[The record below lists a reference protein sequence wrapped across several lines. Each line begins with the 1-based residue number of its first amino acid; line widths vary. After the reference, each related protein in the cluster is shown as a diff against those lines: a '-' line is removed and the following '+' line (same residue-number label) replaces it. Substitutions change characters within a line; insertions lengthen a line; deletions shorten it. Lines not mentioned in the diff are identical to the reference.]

1 MTVVIGL
8 LVNSQLLVDGAV
20 TGLTYGLLAV
30 GLVLIYRSSG
40 IINFAYAE
48 VGAFSASLLALAVL
62 EWHWPFA
69 AAALLAVVAGAALS
83 AVIELTVIRR
93 LFDAPRVI
101 VLIATVGVAELVLV
115 LRMVLPKVRGFHRFP
130 AAFEGR
136 WDLGSFT
143 LRSDQLVVCIA
154 VPVLTLSLTW
164 FLSRTRTG
172 TAIRGAASNAE
183 ACRLMGINVRT
194 LSTLVWLI
202 AGGLSA
208 VAAMVVRPLEGM
220 PVTAGAGSLDAR
232 LLTVA
237 LAAALVARMRS
248 MPIAIAAGVV
258 LGVIERLILVNMPGT
273 PGAMSGLVLAV
284 VLVAALW
291 STGIGDGRATRWS
304 FASARTALDDRVR
317 SMWIGRN
324 LDRLGL
330 LVLAIVAFV
339 LPLLVTKPSR
349 HQLFAQVAVFA
360 LVALSVTV
368 LTGWAGQLSLGQF
381 AFAGLGAF
389 TTAALMSKGLGFAVS
404 AVLAALVGLVAA
416 VIVGLPALRVKG
428 LLLAVTTLAFAVFCA
443 SWLLN
448 LDILDGGRPSIK
460 VPRTIEA
467 GIDFSSQRTFYWL
480 CLVVLAVV
488 MTVAARIRRRG
499 VGRRLIAVRE
509 NDTAAASMT
518 ISPART
524 KLFAFALGGA
534 FAALAG
540 ALYGGVLGRLDTTAF
555 APETSVK
562 VVAIAVIGGL
572 GSVTGAVIG
581 AIWVVGLP
589 ALLGDSPEVSLAT
602 SGIGLLV
609 LLMYFPGGLIE
620 LVHRLREVVYR
631 RIVARAP
638 EPPAADR
645 STMPARPASS
655 DRPMV
660 VGPALEVSDVTVRF
674 GGTTAVDNMALTVAA
689 GEIVGLIGAN
699 GAGKTTL
706 MNAIGG
712 YVPSTGAV
720 RLFGTELHG
729 SSPAQRARHGL
740 ARSFQNAELFADLT
754 VRETVQVA
762 LEARHRTSVA
772 ATLIGTPGSLRRERA
787 QARDADE
794 LISFLGLGRYAN
806 SVIGNLSTG
815 TRRITELA
823 CILALDA
830 RVVCLDEPTAGVA
843 QKETEAFGP
852 LIRQLR
858 REFDLSILVIEHD
871 MPLVMAISDRVYCM
885 ASGRAIATGT
895 PDEVRNDPAVIASY
909 LGTDER
915 AIMRST
921 Q

>member
-1 MTVVIGL
+1 MITGL
-8 LVNSQLLVDGAV
+8 LMNGQLLVDGAI

-48 VGAFSASLLALAVL
+48 VGAFAASLLALAVI
-62 EWHWPFA
+62 EWHWPFFL
-69 AAALLAVVAGAALS
+69 AALFALVAGAALS

-101 VLIATVGVAELVLV
+101 VLIATVGVAELVLL

-130 AAFEGR
+130 AAFDGT
-136 WDLGSFT
+136 WDLGWFS

-154 VPVLTLSLTW
+154 VPVLALGLTW
-164 FLSRTRTG
+164 FLSRTLIG
-172 TAIRGAASNAE
+172 TAIRGAASNPE
-183 ACRLMGINVRT
+183 ASRLMGINVRM

-208 VAAMVVRPLEGM
+208 AAAMIVRPLEGM
-220 PVTAGAGSLDAR
+220 PVNAGAGSLDAR

-237 LAAALVARMRS
+237 LAAALVARMKS
-248 MPIAIAAGVV
+248 MPIAILAGVV
-258 LGVIERLILVNMPGT
+258 LGVIERILLVNMPGT
-273 PGAMSGLVLAV
+273 PGAMSGV
-284 VLVAALW
+284 VLLVVLIAALW
-291 STGIGDGRATRWS
+291 SVGVSDGRATRWS
-304 FASARTALDDRVR
+304 FASAREALDDRVR
-317 SMWIGRN
+317 SSWLGRH
-324 LDRLGL
+324 LDHLSL
-330 LVLAIVAFV
+330 LALAIFAFV

-349 HQLFAQVAVFA
+349 QQLFAQVAVFA

-368 LTGWAGQLSLGQF
+368 LTGWGGQLSLGQF
-381 AFAGLGAF
+381 AFAGLGTF
-389 TTAALMSKGLGFAVS
+389 TTAALMSKGLGFAAS
-404 AVLAALVGLVAA
+404 AALAALVGLVAA
-416 VIVGLPALRVKG
+416 VVVGLPALRVKG

-443 SWLLN
+443 AWLLN
-448 LDILDGGRPSIK
+448 LDILDGGRPSIR

-467 GIDFSSQRTFYWL
+467 GIDFSSQRVFYWL
-480 CLVVLAVV
+480 CLLVLAVA
-488 MTVAARIRRRG
+488 MSLAARIRRRG
-499 VGRRLIAVRE
+499 LGRRLIAVRE
-509 NDTAAASMT
+509 NETAAASMT

-524 KLFAFALGGA
+524 KLFAFAIGGT

-540 ALYGGVLGRLDTTAF
+540 ALYGGVLGRLDTAAF

-581 AIWVVGLP
+581 AIWVIGLP
-589 ALLGDSPEVSLAT
+589 ALFGDSPEVSLAT

-620 LVHRLREVVYR
+620 LIHRVRNMVYR
-631 RIVARAP
+631 KIISRAP
-638 EPPAADR
+638 EGIPTERVALTSR
-645 STMPARPASS
+645 SRSAHVQP
-655 DRPMV
+655 
-660 VGPALEVSDVTVRF
+660 VGQPALEVVDVTVQF
-674 GGTTAVDNMALTVAA
+674 GGVTAVDHMSLTLEP

-699 GAGKTTL
+699 GAGKTTF
-706 MNAIGG
+706 MNALGG
-712 YVPSTGAV
+712 YVPASGSV
-720 RLFGTELHG
+720 KMFGTELSG
-729 SSPAQRARHGL
+729 RSPAQRARKGL
-740 ARSFQNAELFADLT
+740 GRGFQNAELYADLT

-772 ATLIGTPGSLRRERA
+772 ATLLATPGGLRRERA
-787 QARDADE
+787 QSRDADE

-806 SVIGNLSTG
+806 AVVGNLSTG

-858 REFDLSILVIEHD
+858 DEFELSIVVIEHD
-871 MPLVMAISDRVYCM
+871 MPLVMAISDKVYCM
-885 ASGRAIATGT
+885 ASGRTIATGS
-895 PDEVRNDPAVIASY
+895 PEEVRANTAVIASY

>member
-1 MTVVIGL
+1 MIAGL
-8 LVNSQLLVDGAV
+8 LINNQLLIDGAI

-48 VGAFSASLLALAVL
+48 VGAFASSLLALAVI
-62 EWHWPFA
+62 EWHWPFPV
-69 AAALLAVVAGAALS
+69 AALFAFAAGATLS

-115 LRMVLPKVRGFHRFP
+115 LRMVLPKITGFHRFP
-130 AAFEGR
+130 AAFEKS
-136 WDLGSFT
+136 WDVGWFT

-154 VPVLTLSLTW
+154 VPVLALSLTW
-164 FLSRTRTG
+164 FLNRTLVG
-172 TAIRGAASNAE
+172 TAIRGAASNPE
-183 ACRLMGINVRT
+183 ASRLMGINVRM

-208 VAAMVVRPLEGM
+208 VAAMIVRPLEGM
-220 PVTAGAGSLDAR
+220 PVNAGAGSLDAR

-248 MPIAIAAGVV
+248 MPIAILAGVA
-258 LGVIERLILVNMPGT
+258 LGVIERMVLVNMPGT
-273 PGAMSGLVLAV
+273 PGAMSGVVLVV

-291 STGIGDGRATRWS
+291 SVGVSDGRATRWS
-304 FASARTALDDRVR
+304 FASARAAVDDRVR
-317 SMWIGRN
+317 SSWLGRH
-324 LDRLGL
+324 LDHLGL
-330 LVLAIVAFV
+330 LALAIFAIV

-360 LVALSVTV
+360 LIALSVTV

-381 AFAGLGAF
+381 AFAGLGTF
-389 TTAALMSKGLGFAVS
+389 TTAAFMAKGVGFAVS
-404 AVLAALVGLVAA
+404 AVLAALVGLITA

-428 LLLAVTTLAFAVFCA
+428 LLLAVTTLAFAVFCGA
-443 SWLLN
+443 WLLD
-448 LDILDGGRPSIK
+448 LDILDGGRPSIR

-467 GIDFSSQRTFYWL
+467 GINFSSQRTFYWL
-480 CLVVLAVV
+480 CIAVLAVT
-488 MTVAARIRRRG
+488 MALAARIRRRG
-499 VGRRLIAVRE
+499 LGRRLIAVRE
-509 NDTAAASMT
+509 NETAAASMT

-524 KLFAFALGGA
+524 KLFAFAIGGA

-540 ALYGGVLGRLDTTAF
+540 ALYGGVLGRLDTAAF
-555 APETSVK
+555 APEMSVK

-581 AIWVVGLP
+581 AIWVIGLP
-589 ALLGDSPEVSLAT
+589 ALFGDSPEISLAT
-602 SGIGLLV
+602 SGVGLLV

-620 LVHRLREVVYR
+620 LIHRLRNVVER
-631 RIVARAP
+631 KIISRAPAAVPVDRIVLTP
-638 EPPAADR
+638 
-645 STMPARPASS
+645 RPVVAKYPITNAS
-655 DRPMV
+655 
-660 VGPALEVSDVTVRF
+660 ALEVVDVSVQF
-674 GGTTAVDNMALTVAA
+674 GTMTAVDHMALTLNP

-699 GAGKTTL
+699 GAGKTTF
-706 MNAIGG
+706 MNALGG
-712 YVPSTGAV
+712 YLPASGSVKM
-720 RLFGTELHG
+720 FGTELSG
-729 SSPAQRARHGL
+729 LSPAQRARLGL
-740 ARSFQNAELFADLT
+740 GRGFQNAELYADLT

-762 LEARHRTSVA
+762 LEARHRTSVT
-772 ATLIGTPGSLRRERA
+772 ATLLGTPGGLRRERA
-787 QARDADE
+787 QGRDADE

-806 SVIGNLSTG
+806 AVIGNLSTG

-885 ASGRAIATGT
+885 ASGMTIATGS
-895 PDEVRNDPAVIASY
+895 PDEVRNNPSVIASY